1 MIANGCSCSVPLE
14 TNVAM
19 IVLWKVFSL
28 SCKLI
33 FLIKE
38 QDQRNAA
45 FERKM
50 MVK

>member
-1 MIANGCSCSVPLE
+1 MIVNGCSRGVALE
-14 TNVAM
+14 TNGATT
-19 IVLWKVFSL
+19 VLWKVSSL
-28 SCKLI
+28 SYKLI

-50 MVK
+50 LER